1 MCFYCLTFL
10 WVYQH
15 LSSRRLF
22 IKYHLLPSFASL
34 PLFSPLNCSLREGFT
49 FMFFHVQPLGRPF
62 PALWGWHL
70 DLHNNLYSS
79 SLPPSL
85 VRSALA
91 RDGSRSW
98 LALAPSVPGEAFGF
112 FSQKV
117 CCLPCCQTL
126 PHKPNTC
133 PFCSFPSVWCICFGC
148 QWFILTFKSDC
159 VNFRCVSRQMKL

>member
-22 IKYHLLPSFASL
+22 IKYHLPRSFASL
-34 PLFSPLNCSLREGFT
+34 PLFSPLNCSLKEGFT
-49 FMFFHVQPLGRPF
+49 FMFFHVQPLGQPF

-70 DLHNNLYSS
+70 NLHNNLYSS

-98 LALAPSVPGEAFGF
+98 LGSIGHRGSFWLLLPEGLLPPLLPNLATQSQYMPFLLFSISVMHLFWMPMVHINI
-112 FSQKV
+112 QKWL
-117 CCLPCCQTL
+117 CY
-126 PHKPNTC
+126 
-133 PFCSFPSVWCICFGC
+133 
-148 QWFILTFKSDC
+148 
-159 VNFRCVSRQMKL
+159 FRCISRQM